1 MTPKNMPTPK
11 VDRHERH
18 FLLTRDEADHDKS
31 VRVFTSYSAALKAGQ
46 QECGHGKFW
55 VQSEFQ
61 RGERW
66 VDFAPDTSPLL
77 G

>member
-1 MTPKNMPTPK
+1 MP
-11 VDRHERH
+11 
-18 FLLTRDEADHDKS
+18 AKS
-31 VRVFTSYSAALKAGQ
+31 KRPLRLEIGHVLFIDIVSYSRVRVFTSYSAALKAGQ

>member
-1 MTPKNMPTPK
+1 MMPKNMLTPK

-18 FLLTRDEADHDKS
+18 LLFTRDEADREKS
-31 VRVFTSYSAALKAGQ
+31 VRVFTSYSAALQAGQ

-55 VQSEFQ
+55 VQSEFK
-61 RGERW
+61 RGECW